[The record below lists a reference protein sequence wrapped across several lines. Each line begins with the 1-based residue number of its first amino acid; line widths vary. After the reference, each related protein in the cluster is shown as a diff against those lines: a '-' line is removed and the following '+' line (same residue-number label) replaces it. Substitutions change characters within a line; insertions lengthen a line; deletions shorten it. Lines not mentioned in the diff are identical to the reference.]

1 MIIVNATKQL
11 DTSDGIIQANF
22 ELTVKS
28 GEFLTLFGPSGA
40 GKTTLMRLIAG
51 LDTPDSGYIEVD
63 GEIWF
68 DGKRSINIPP
78 QKRSVGFVFQD
89 YALFPTMSVRQNL
102 LFAAQNDT
110 QRTHVDTLLEMT
122 ELAAFSERLPATLS
136 GGQKQR
142 VALARALVRHPKI
155 LLLDE
160 PLSALDPSMRQ
171 KLQDELS
178 MIHDRLGVTTLLV
191 SHDIAETVKLS
202 DRLAAIEM
210 GRIKNICSPMEF
222 FTTHTFSGKLQLIGE
237 VLKIE
242 EESPIIIA
250 TLLVGSS
257 IVKTIIGRDEGEK
270 LRVGGHALISV
281 KAFNPIVVPLNENQL
296 SSSIERHN
304 NDF

>member
-11 DTSDGIIQANF
+11 STADGILQAHF
-22 ELTVKS
+22 ELTINDS
-28 GEFLTLFGPSGA
+28 EFLTLFGPSGA

-51 LDTPDSGYIEVD
+51 LETPDSGRIEVD
-63 GEIWF
+63 GEVWF
-68 DGKRSINIPP
+68 DSEFKINLPP

-89 YALFPTMSVRQNL
+89 YALFPTMNVRQNL
-102 LFAAQNDT
+102 LFAAENNSG
-110 QRTHVDTLLEMT
+110 REYVDTLLELI
-122 ELAAFSERLPATLS
+122 ELTSLADRLPATLS

-160 PLSALDPSMRQ
+160 PLSALDPAMRQ
-171 KLQDELS
+171 KLQDELI

-210 GRIKNICSPMEF
+210 GRVKRICTPMEF
-222 FTTHTFSGKLQLIGE
+222 FTAHTLSGKLQLIGE

-242 EESPIIIA
+242 EESPIVIV

-257 IVKTIIGRDEGEK
+257 IVRTVVSQDEGEK
-270 LRVGGHALISV
+270 LRLGEHALISV
-281 KAFNPIVVPLNENQL
+281 KAFNPIVIPLNEKQ
-296 SSSIERHN
+296 I
-304 NDF
+304 

>member
-1 MIIVNATKQL
+1 MIEVNITKHL
-11 DTSDGIIQANF
+11 DTAEGPLEAHYD
-22 ELTVKS
+22 LTINDK
-28 GEFLTLFGPSGA
+28 EFITLFGASGA

-51 LDTPDSGYIEVD
+51 LDKPDSGSIIVD

-68 DGKRSINIPP
+68 DSTQKINLTP

-89 YALFPTMSVRQNL
+89 YALFPTMSVKQNL
-102 LFAAQNDT
+102 LFAADTAT
-110 QRTHVDTLLEMT
+110 QRANVDQLIKLVELEA
-122 ELAAFSERLPATLS
+122 LSHRLPATLS

-171 KLQDELS
+171 KLQDELARV
-178 MIHDRLGVTTLLV
+178 HERLGVTTLLV

-202 DRLAAIEM
+202 DKMASIEL
-210 GRIKNICSPMEF
+210 GRIVRIAKPIEF
-222 FTTHTFSGKLQLIGE
+222 FSSQTLSGKLQLIGE

-242 EESPIIIA
+242 EDAPVVIV

-257 IVKTIIGRDEGEK
+257 VVRTVISSTEASA
-270 LRVGGHALISV
+270 LCVGGHAIIST
-281 KAFNPIVVPLNENQL
+281 KAFNPILIPINT
-296 SSSIERHN
+296 
-304 NDF
+304 